1 MDLLAKKKRAAAIA
15 VSCYLQQMEEEE
27 KQPMNVQAWR
37 NAGIQRIIQGKQVLF
52 RRGRLVGQK
61 NL

>member
-15 VSCYLQQMEEEE
+15 VSCYLQQMEEEVQPTNE
-27 KQPMNVQAWR
+27 KAWR
-37 NAGIQRIIQGKQVLF
+37 NAGIQRIILGKEVLF